1 MNGNSKSE
9 YLINRKNIDKIKNKE
24 QYINKNYSETIIIII
39 VNKIISNTIH
49 EIRRKETLE
58 KMKVYCFDFLKNNIN
73 IFLKSQ
79 FFVYDNELDLN
90 KEKIFFDFKQEKFD
104 KGLSIISEPETPEKD
119 RNNSNMINII
129 QNKRL
134 SVDNKVFEPIE
145 SQKNSL
151 NELIELENLLEINK
165 VKDKIIDEPNKEI
178 EDKPNINNNLN
189 EDNST
194 NTLNENLIISL
205 PCTDLE
211 EDKYTNIYRNQ
222 NNSRELN
229 ILRKDMEI
237 EMKKKKKERQLEK
250 RKSKK
255 ERKSLNILGTKK
267 IKKIK
272 FFNSNDLS
280 FDSNGNIIKKKLIPI
295 DSFAKDFNFVKF
307 LVHKIN
313 KKNRKSRLNLLNVN
327 NIKDTEKSNIE
338 NEKSKKISNE
348 IIKIKIEN
356 KGTFTERNSILQK
369 IEFNPKDEE
378 ENYQNTKYKKINEE
392 NKNIVLCNSCNNNII
407 PEPGVI
413 LKTDIINKT
422 GGKNFFM
429 KYNRPSMKEF
439 NNFILNLSNSMHNS
453 ISAHEMIKSTES
465 TNNGLNSN
473 EIIEEAN
480 ESNLKYN
487 GYKQKFEENNP
498 LIKGAKT
505 IDQKFNMKF
514 KCLNNQ
520 IKQKKINQNST
531 RILSNYKIKNLNWR
545 INNFSDS
552 MVLSKNMRSLSNGNF
567 DNLYNYLSER
577 NVYNNFDFSNES
589 SDIKVNYKVK
599 SSNSI
604 LKNII
609 TERIK
614 YKKLI
619 FPKIKDKNKEKIDNN
634 KNLIDSMEKF
644 NQKIIK
650 DINFDI
656 WGYNSE
662 SITNPRNISYNN
674 NNIKPFSLFR
684 NLNINKFDNKRE
696 RKNIVNMFQKN
707 NKLRYENSYNFGSKN
722 KKILSE

>member
-1 MNGNSKSE
+1 
-9 YLINRKNIDKIKNKE
+9 
-24 QYINKNYSETIIIII
+24 
-39 VNKIISNTIH
+39 
-49 EIRRKETLE
+49 
-58 KMKVYCFDFLKNNIN
+58 
-73 IFLKSQ
+73 
-79 FFVYDNELDLN
+79 
-90 KEKIFFDFKQEKFD
+90 
-104 KGLSIISEPETPEKD
+104 
-119 RNNSNMINII
+119 
-129 QNKRL
+129 
-134 SVDNKVFEPIE
+134 
-145 SQKNSL
+145 
-151 NELIELENLLEINK
+151 
-165 VKDKIIDEPNKEI
+165 
-178 EDKPNINNNLN
+178 
-189 EDNST
+189 
-194 NTLNENLIISL
+194 
-205 PCTDLE
+205 
-211 EDKYTNIYRNQ
+211 
-222 NNSRELN
+222 
-229 ILRKDMEI
+229 MEI

-589 SDIKVNYKVK
+589 SDIKVNY
-599 SSNSI
+599 
-604 LKNII
+604 
-609 TERIK
+609 
-614 YKKLI
+614 
-619 FPKIKDKNKEKIDNN
+619 
-634 KNLIDSMEKF
+634 
-644 NQKIIK
+644 
-650 DINFDI
+650 
-656 WGYNSE
+656 
-662 SITNPRNISYNN
+662 
-674 NNIKPFSLFR
+674 
-684 NLNINKFDNKRE
+684 
-696 RKNIVNMFQKN
+696 
-707 NKLRYENSYNFGSKN
+707 N
-722 KKILSE
+722 KKKINLVKYIWLN